1 MRISEPIPVGFSQA
15 DTRSAEVTDC
25 DLCPRLSVVVG
36 RLCLFCETEIHP
48 PATEDRGI
56 PVRPGPESM
65 TKRPASGN
73 SNEGCLFWSANCAPW
88 VECYG
93 SRKGAG
99 PLLPHIDRIAR
110 SAKVRIETFS
120 AAPMGRGSG
129 SLRYWKCDLKASF
142 RPLLVFLRK
151 MGSSERIV
159 HIRSLTIRPVS
170 ARNKSPRLLQL
181 SLHLAAPTTGDNIR

>member
-1 MRISEPIPVGFSQA
+1 MRISEPIPSA
-15 DTRSAEVTDC
+15 SHKPTR
-25 DLCPRLSVVVG
+25 G
-36 RLCLFCETEIHP
+36 RLKLPIAISALASLWLWVGYVSSVKQKSIRLQQRIEESQFVLAGIHDQETRLREL
-48 PATEDRGI
+48 ERRL
-56 PVRPGPESM
+56 PVLERELRTLGPM
-65 TKRPASGN
+65 
-73 SNEGCLFWSANCAPW
+73 LW
-88 VECYG
+88 VAKGGG
-93 SRKGAG
+93 S
-99 PLLPHIDRIAR
+99 LLPHIDRIAR